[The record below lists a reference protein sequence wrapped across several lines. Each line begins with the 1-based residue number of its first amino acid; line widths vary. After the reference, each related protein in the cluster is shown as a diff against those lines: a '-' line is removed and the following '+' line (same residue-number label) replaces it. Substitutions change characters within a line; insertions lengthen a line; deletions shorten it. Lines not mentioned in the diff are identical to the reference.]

1 MNTEKS
7 QNPLNDDLPKL
18 TKGACVSSVSASDK
32 DFQDLGYWL
41 GRLKAVQDR
50 SEPMKPQSQNPLNE
64 ELTKLTEDNT
74 QDDIDQSDPAPAIE
88 PLHTEGGSPAT
99 CGVYEYKLTDSPS
112 WLVLLAPGVDLNDA
126 QRTLEAQFG
135 EDRLV
140 EVRPKHVT
148 CGEEH

>member
-7 QNPLNDDLPKL
+7 QNPLNDDLTKL
-18 TKGACVSSVSASDK
+18 TERACVSSVSASDK

-64 ELTKLTEDNT
+64 EQTKLTEDNT
-74 QDDIDQSDPAPAIE
+74 QDDIAQSDPAPAIE
-88 PLHTEGGSPAT
+88 PLYAEAGSPAAR
-99 CGVYEYKLTDSPS
+99 VYEYRLTDSPS
-112 WLVLLAPGVDLNDA
+112 WLVFLSPGVDLNSA
-126 QRTLEAQFG
+126 QLSLKAHFG